1 MHMKGPMFFR
11 IDQPLDLKAIQK
23 KAGLSDA
30 DLNNF
35 DLFIEPYSN

>member
-1 MHMKGPMFFR
+1 MQMKGPLYFK

-30 DLNNF
+30 DLSNF
-35 DLFIEPYSN
+35 DLFVEPYSN